1 MENKLEN
8 NIVQKILL
16 ASDLD
21 KNFVIDIK
29 EDSKIVLRDISNE
42 GDYVFNAL
50 PNVNFRLSIR
60 DKALR
65 FYHT

>member
-8 NIVQKILL
+8 NIVQKIFL

-21 KNFVIDIK
+21 KNFVTDIK

-42 GDYVFNAL
+42 GDYVFNVL
-50 PNVNFRLSIR
+50 PNVNFRLSILGI
-60 DKALR
+60 K
-65 FYHT
+65 